1 MNKKDNKNVKKSE
14 LKNKKKTVRKTSV
27 NKASKKA
34 TKKAVQEEKK
44 AKSSIK
50 EFLSSI
56 VFLKMV
62 FAFLVV
68 LVIILAFM
76 VYHKNRNQTEE
87 IQANMVVPIRD
98 FNANYS
104 FGIDLKSLVGKKYLF
119 KVTNYRN
126 GEVNSED
133 VYYRLTIT
141 NNTSSVV
148 SVTKDDNKKVIDAKT
163 MTESDPIKL
172 VKDEKIT
179 DYYYVEV
186 EEATDVQDGEK
197 IQISIVSEKENDSLQ
212 E

>member
-1 MNKKDNKNVKKSE
+1 MNKKDNKNVKKSD

-27 NKASKKA
+27 NKASKKV
-34 TKKAVQEEKK
+34 TKKAVQEGKK

-133 VYYRLTIT
+133 VYYRLTIN

-172 VKDEKIT
+172 VKDEEIT

-186 EEATDVQDGEK
+186 EEANDVQDGEK
-197 IQISIVSEKENDSLQ
+197 IQISIVSEKISDDS
-212 E
+212 EE

>member
-1 MNKKDNKNVKKSE
+1 MNKKDNKNVKKSD

-172 VKDEKIT
+172 VKDEEIT

-186 EEATDVQDGEK
+186 EEANDVQDGEK
-197 IQISIVSEKENDSLQ
+197 IQISIVSEKTSDDS
-212 E
+212 EE

>member
-1 MNKKDNKNVKKSE
+1 MNKKDNKNVKKSGS
-14 LKNKKKTVRKTSV
+14 KNKKETVRKSSE
-27 NKASKKA
+27 NKTSKK
-34 TKKAVQEEKK
+34 TSKKVVHEEKK

-50 EFLSSI
+50 EFFSSI
-56 VFLKMV
+56 MFLKIVFVFLI
-62 FAFLVV
+62 V

-76 VYHKNRNQTEE
+76 VYHKKHNQKEE

-133 VYYRLTIT
+133 VYYRLTVS
-141 NNTSSVV
+141 NDTSSVV
-148 SVTKDDNKKVIDAKT
+148 SVTKDENKKVIDAKT

-172 VKDEKIT
+172 VKDEEIT

-186 EEATDVQDGEK
+186 EEANDVQDGEK
-197 IQISIVSEKENDSLQ
+197 IQISIVSEKTSDEA
-212 E
+212 EE